1 MFVLYFF
8 CYQIVELRTVCFVS
22 LFYSKLFIFAPFGPI
37 PPTSTASAVIKNGWS
52 WSLGISWEG
61 MSWQREHWKGWN
73 ARRAVLHRLVP
84 SHANRSVSKVIGG
97 KKIYKN
103 VTAMITHATWRGLY
117 EEEEPDF
124 KHILFAALVVY
135 RDNLLIAIPCSYLP
149 FLVFVYRLLARLH
162 IFLCYTLLGRSIR
175 MFACMDFVIGM
186 AETWN
191 SETAVNNKLSEKC
204 LDRRSEN
211 WFL

>member
-1 MFVLYFF
+1 MGGDVVTTGTL
-8 CYQIVELRTVCFVS
+8 
-22 LFYSKLFIFAPFGPI
+22 
-37 PPTSTASAVIKNGWS
+37 
-52 WSLGISWEG
+52 EG
-61 MSWQREHWKGWN
+61 MKCKKD
-73 ARRAVLHRLVP
+73 VLHRLVP

-117 EEEEPDF
+117 EEQETDF
-124 KHILFAALVVY
+124 RHVLSAALVVH
-135 RDNLLIAIPCSYLP
+135 RDSLLIAIPCSYLP
-149 FLVFVYRLLARLH
+149 FLAFVYRLLARLH
-162 IFLCYTLLGRSIR
+162 IFLCYTLLGRSIH
-175 MFACMDFVIGM
+175 MFACMDFVIRM

-211 WFL
+211 WFCRQNRHCWVAWSLR